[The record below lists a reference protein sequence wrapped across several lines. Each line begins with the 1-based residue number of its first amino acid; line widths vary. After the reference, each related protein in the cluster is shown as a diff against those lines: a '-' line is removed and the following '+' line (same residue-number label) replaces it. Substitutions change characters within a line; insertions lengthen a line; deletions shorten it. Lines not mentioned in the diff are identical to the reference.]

1 MDLTELK
8 NSSHCLLTAEQKP
21 RNLFYKLLLKYQ
33 PNTKFVFNLVFLL
46 DEQMGKE
53 IFLQGLITHTGL
65 GDQADIASKSWIN
78 EENIKSNKNPAILW
92 CALFSSSDWCK
103 IFLLFILQGK
113 PLKSQHFSFLFKDS
127 FPILEQ
133 I

>member
-1 MDLTELK
+1 M
-8 NSSHCLLTAEQKP
+8 
-21 RNLFYKLLLKYQ
+21 
-33 PNTKFVFNLVFLL
+33 VFLL

-65 GDQADIASKSWIN
+65 EDQTDIASKSWIN

-103 IFLLFILQGK
+103 MFLLFILQGK
-113 PLKSQHFSFLFKDS
+113 PLKSQHFSIPIQGFFSS
-127 FPILEQ
+127 FRTDLSSWEVRQ
-133 I
+133 RTNLRYNHVGSGGNS